1 MPGQIKIDDGAG
13 NYTILTNAGSLGSD
27 KTITIPNTTGTMAL
41 TSDSFGKVLQVV
53 QGTLSSAA
61 STTSTSYSDTGLTA
75 SITPSNSS
83 NKVLVIL
90 SHNLGLS
97 RGSDGSADGRV
108 KLLRGATDIWGGEI
122 LNPYYRGQASGG
134 AMVLY
139 WTWGTT
145 FLDSP
150 STTSSTTYK
159 TQFRSGEAADT
170 IYVSTSN
177 QTDTITLM
185 EIDGT

>member
-1 MPGQIKIDDGAG
+1 MSSELKVDTISEKTTASGVTIDGVLVKDGAIASSYISG
-13 NYTILTNAGSLGSD
+13 LSS
-27 KTITIPNTTGTMAL
+27 
-41 TSDSFGKVLQVV
+41 GKVLQVV

-97 RGSDGSADGRV
+97 RGSDGACDGRV